1 MGDGIEDYPQRFA
14 RLRTN
19 RNRKVWS
26 GVTAHQA
33 PHKPLLLL
41 CVLDL
46 FDSGEISS
54 NLVEITDDL
63 AELFGRY
70 WERALPF
77 GRPGNL
83 ALPFFHLR
91 GDGFW
96 HLIPR
101 DARAR
106 PFGRPG
112 NLARPFFPLRGD
124 GFWHLIPRHEG
135 ARLGSQIAYL
145 SRLREEVLGARLDD
159 DLYDLMRSGGNR
171 DWLRGGLV
179 GADFSPGA

>member
-1 MGDGIEDYPQRFA
+1 LMGDGIDDYAESFA

-46 FDSGEISS
+46 FDSGVVSS

-70 WERALPF
+70 
-77 GRPGNL
+77 
-83 ALPFFHLR
+83 
-91 GDGFW
+91 
-96 HLIPR
+96 
-101 DARAR
+101 
-106 PFGRPG
+106 
-112 NLARPFFPLRGD
+112 
-124 GFWHLIPRHEG
+124 
-135 ARLGSQIAYL
+135 
-145 SRLREEVLGARLDD
+145 
-159 DLYDLMRSGGNR
+159 
-171 DWLRGGLV
+171 
-179 GADFSPGA
+179 

>member
-1 MGDGIEDYPQRFA
+1 MVSGGIEGYAARFA

-26 GVTAHQA
+26 EVTAHQA

-46 FDSGEISS
+46 FDSGKVSS

-70 WERALPF
+70 WERVLPF

-96 HLIPR
+96 RL
-101 DARAR
+101 
-106 PFGRPG
+106 
-112 NLARPFFPLRGD
+112 L
-124 GFWHLIPRHEG
+124 PRHEDARVGPQITSPTRLRDEVVG
-135 ARLGSQIAYL
+135 ARFD
-145 SRLREEVLGARLDD
+145 EE
-159 DLYDLMRSGGNR
+159 LYDLMRSEGHCDR
-171 DWLRGGLV
+171 LRSVLLERY
-179 GADFSPGA
+179 FSPETGASSSSRAPSTGAPSSTAKSC

>member
-46 FDSGEISS
+46 FDSGEITS

-91 GDGFW
+91 ADGFW
-96 HLIPR
+96 
-101 DARAR
+101 
-106 PFGRPG
+106 
-112 NLARPFFPLRGD
+112 PLT
-124 GFWHLIPRHEG
+124 PRHEG

-159 DLYDLMRSGGNR
+159 DLYDLMRSEGNR